1 MISSR
6 LLCIRYTPGLA
17 GSFSVLLPD
26 QIAFVHLILTISAVC
41 CRHTGAAAVYG
52 GADLLPALFLSFLF
66 PAAGP
71 KTERYSPVLSVL
83 HGLPSVLIQPA
94 DLPGSQRPENVP
106 AIRGSSVLL
115 VAGSDHILP
124 DCRWPAY
131 FHFSQFIHLSRK
143 YLLKTVFLL
152 HIRIFSR
159 STGLIN
165 ISNGLTYTW

>member
-17 GSFSVLLPD
+17 GSFFSSSSRSNSIRSPHFNHQRSLLPSYRRSSC
-26 QIAFVHLILTISAVC
+26 IWRRRSITCSV
-41 CRHTGAAAVYG
+41 
-52 GADLLPALFLSFLF
+52 LSFLF

-106 AIRGSSVLL
+106 AIRGPSVLL

-131 FHFSQFIHLSRK
+131 FHFSQFIHLSWK

-152 HIRIFSR
+152 HIRIFFPVYR
-159 STGLIN
+159 L
-165 ISNGLTYTW
+165 